1 MNMNEALVIIILAFL
16 VVEFLPDLV
25 FTKTMIFINIDFRMY
40 NEKAI

>member
-16 VVEFLPDLV
+16 VVEFLPHLV